1 MINNY
6 FKSKIQQ
13 IFIEQLPHSRYYA
26 KHCKGFKKIKS
37 KSDSWSLRSKQS
49 QGRVWEG
56 TKESKII
63 TKDVTMIRAT

>member
-1 MINNY
+1 MISNI

-13 IFIEQLPHSRYYA
+13 IFIERLPHSKYF
-26 KHCKGFKKIKS
+26 KGFKEIKL

-49 QGRVWEG
+49 QGRIWEG
-56 TKESKII
+56 NKESKII